1 MKQNFSIAEIEY
13 LRHTLNKYS
22 ANYTYWVTLSNR
34 GNIQIRQ
41 YKRWTAECTGRLF
54 TITREYGD
62 SGDYVLRNR
71 NKGTFYGIPYIMFR
85 NSDHDCCRPDVDDV
99 VKQTIKQTIEWK
111 NSRGRFH
118 TMIDLCER
126 MKEYWCSGNGKVF

>member
-1 MKQNFSIAEIEY
+1 MRQNFSNAEIDY
-13 LRHTLNKYS
+13 LRNTLDKYS
-22 ANYTYWVTLSNR
+22 ENYTYWVTLSNR

-54 TITREYGD
+54 TITRECGD
-62 SGDYVLRNR
+62 SGAYVLRNR
-71 NKGTFYGIPYIMFR
+71 NKGMFYEIPYIMFR
-85 NSDHDCCRPDVDDV
+85 NSNHDCWRPDVSSEV
-99 VKQTIKQTIEWK
+99 KQTIEWK

-126 MKEYWCSGNGKVF
+126 MKQYWRSGNGKVF